1 MNSKRGGIYLACLD
15 PTVGAEINKT
25 RPVVVV
31 SNNSNNDN
39 NFTVTILPI
48 TSNTTKIY
56 PFEVFIPQDMGNLTK
71 DSKIKADQIRTIDK
85 ARLVKEIGV
94 LPIEKIIEMENAIK
108 IHLEL

>member
-1 MNSKRGGIYLACLD
+1 
-15 PTVGAEINKT
+15 
-25 RPVVVV
+25 
-31 SNNSNNDN
+31 
-39 NFTVTILPI
+39 
-48 TSNTTKIY
+48 
-56 PFEVFIPQDMGNLTK
+56 MGNLTK